1 MYEKVN
7 ALDKRAIEELFLS
20 EDILMENAAMA
31 LERAVLQNAS
41 LGAKVIILC
50 GSGDNGGDGY
60 ALARRLAGRF
70 KTLVF
75 EMKPAKSPMCQ
86 LQKER
91 AKKVGVVI
99 KTYEEKNE
107 DLECDVLIDCVVGSA
122 FKGEL
127 EPFLDFESLS
137 QKARFKIAC
146 DIPSGIDSKGRVDK
160 GAFKADTTIS
170 MGAIKSCLL
179 SDRAKDYVGELK
191 VGHLGVFNRVY
202 EIPTDTFLL
211 EKSDLKLPLRDKKNA
226 HKGDYGHA
234 HVLLG
239 KHSGAGLLSALSALS
254 FGSGVVSIQALEGE
268 ITSSNKPLE
277 LVFCE
282 NFPNFLSAFALGM
295 GLESFPKDFNKWL
308 ELAPCVLDAGVFYHK
323 EVLQAL
329 EKEVVLTPHP
339 KEFLSLLKLV
349 GINISMLELLD
360 NKLEIARDFSQK
372 YPKVVLLLKGANTLI
387 AHQGRTFI
395 NTLGSVALAKAGS
408 GDVLAGLILS
418 LLSQNYTPL
427 DAAINASLAHALAGL
442 EFKNNYALTPL
453 DLIEKIKRLQKDK
466 NGSFKALAAIAKH

>member
-1 MYEKVN
+1 MLSVYEKGN
-7 ALDKRAIEELFLS
+7 ALDKRALEELFLS
-20 EDILMENAAMA
+20 EDVLMENAAMA

-60 ALARRLAGRF
+60 ALARRLMGRF

-75 EMKPAKSPMCQ
+75 EMKLAKSPMCQ

-91 AKKVGVVI
+91 AKKVGVAI
-99 KTYEEKNE
+99 KTWEDNHK
-107 DLECDVLIDCVVGSA
+107 DLECDVLMDCVVGSA

-160 GAFKADTTIS
+160 RAFKADLTIS

-191 VGHLGVFNRVY
+191 VAHLGVFNPIY

-211 EKSDLKLPLRDKKNA
+211 EKSDLKLPLRDRKNA

-254 FGSGVVSIQALEGE
+254 FGSGVVSIQALECE
-268 ITSSNKPLE
+268 ITSNNKPLE

-282 NFPNFLSAFALGM
+282 NFPKKLSAFALGM
-295 GLESFPKDFNKWL
+295 GLEGLPKDFKKWL
-308 ELAPCVLDAGVFYHK
+308 GLAPCVLDAGVFYHK

-329 EKEVVLTPHP
+329 EKEAVLTPHP
-339 KEFLSLLKLV
+339 KEFLSLLKSV

-387 AHQGRTFI
+387 AHQGRIFI
-395 NTLGSVALAKAGS
+395 NNLGSVALAKAGS
-408 GDVLAGLILS
+408 GDVLAGLIVS
-418 LLSQNYTPL
+418 LLAQNYTPL

-442 EFKNNYALTPL
+442 EFKNHYALTPL
-453 DLIEKIKRLQKDK
+453 DLIEKIKRL
-466 NGSFKALAAIAKH
+466 

>member
-7 ALDKRAIEELFLS
+7 ALDKRVLEKFNLS

-41 LGAKVIILC
+41 LGTKVIILC

-60 ALARRLAGRF
+60 ALARRLVGRF

-99 KTYEEKNE
+99 KTWEEKNE
-107 DLECDVLIDCVVGSA
+107 DLECDVLIDCVVGSN

-127 EPFLDFESLS
+127 EPFLNFESLS

-160 GAFKADTTIS
+160 GAFKADMTIS

-179 SDRAKDYVGELK
+179 SDRAKDYIGELK
-191 VGHLGVFNRVY
+191 VGHLGVFNQIY

-234 HVLLG
+234 HILLG
-239 KHSGAGLLSALSALS
+239 KHSGAGLLSALSALN
-254 FGSGVVSIQALEGE
+254 FGSGVVSVQALECE

-282 NFPNFLSAFALGM
+282 NFPNPLSAFALGM
-295 GLESFPKDFNKWL
+295 GLEGFPKDFNKWL

-387 AHQGRTFI
+387 AYQGKVFI
-395 NTLGSVALAKAGS
+395 NILGSVALAKAGS

-427 DAAINASLAHALAGL
+427 DATINASLAHALASL

-453 DLIEKIKRLQKDK
+453 DLIEKIKRL
-466 NGSFKALAAIAKH
+466 

>member
-1 MYEKVN
+1 MLSVYEKVD
-7 ALDKRAIEELFLS
+7 ALDKRALEELFLS

-60 ALARRLAGRF
+60 ALARRLMGRF
-70 KTLVF
+70 RVLVF
-75 EMKPAKSPMCQ
+75 EMKRAKSPMCQ

-91 AKKVGVVI
+91 AKKAGVTI
-99 KTYEEKNE
+99 KTYEENALNQN
-107 DLECDVLIDCVVGSA
+107 LECDVLIDCVVGSA
-122 FKGEL
+122 FKGGL
-127 EPFLDFESLS
+127 EPFLNFESLS

-179 SDRAKDYVGELK
+179 SDKAKDYVGELK
-191 VGHLGVFNRVY
+191 VGNLGVFNQIY

-239 KHSGAGLLSALSALS
+239 KHSGAGLLSALGALS
-254 FGSGVVSIQALEGE
+254 FGSGVVSVQALECE
-268 ITSSNKPLE
+268 ITSNNKPLE

-282 NFPNFLSAFALGM
+282 NFPNPLSAFALGM
-295 GLESFPKDFNKWL
+295 GLENIPKDFNKWL

-323 EVLQAL
+323 EILQAL
-329 EKEVVLTPHP
+329 EKEVILTPHP

-395 NTLGSVALAKAGS
+395 NILGSVALAKAGS
-408 GDVLAGLILS
+408 GDVLAGLIVS

-453 DLIEKIKRLQKDK
+453 DLIEKIKRL
-466 NGSFKALAAIAKH
+466 

>member
-1 MYEKVN
+1 MLSVYEKGN
-7 ALDKRAIEELFLS
+7 ALDKRALEEWLLS

-31 LERAVLQNAS
+31 LERAVLKNAS

-60 ALARRLAGRF
+60 ALARRLIGRF
-70 KTLVF
+70 RVLVF
-75 EMKPAKSPMCQ
+75 EMKLAKSPMCQ

-99 KTYEEKNE
+99 KAWEEKNE

-160 GAFKADTTIS
+160 RAFKADMTIS

-179 SDRAKDYVGELK
+179 SDKAKDYIGELK
-191 VGHLGVFNRVY
+191 VGHLGVFNQIY

-211 EKSDLKLPLRDKKNA
+211 EKSDLKLPLRDRKNA

-239 KHSGAGLLSALSALS
+239 KHSGAGLLSAISALS
-254 FGSGVVSIQALEGE
+254 FGSGVVSVQALECE
-268 ITSSNKPLE
+268 ITSNNKPLE

-282 NFPNFLSAFALGM
+282 NFPKKLSAFALGM
-295 GLESFPKDFNKWL
+295 GLENIPKDFKKWL
-308 ELAPCVLDAGVFYHK
+308 GLAPCVLDAGVFYHK

-329 EKEVVLTPHP
+329 EKEVILTPHP
-339 KEFLSLLKLV
+339 KEFLSLLKSV

-387 AHQGRTFI
+387 AHQGRIFI

-453 DLIEKIKRLQKDK
+453 DLIEKIKRL
-466 NGSFKALAAIAKH
+466 

>member
-1 MYEKVN
+1 MLSVYEKVN
-7 ALDKRAIEELFLS
+7 ALDKRAIEEWLLS

-70 KTLVF
+70 RVLVF
-75 EMKPAKSPMCQ
+75 EMKLAKSPMCQ

-99 KTYEEKNE
+99 KAWEEKNE

-160 GAFKADTTIS
+160 RAFKADLTIS

-191 VGHLGVFNRVY
+191 VGHLGVFNPIY

-254 FGSGVVSIQALEGE
+254 FGSGVVSVQALECE

-295 GLESFPKDFNKWL
+295 GLENIPKDFNKWL

-329 EKEVVLTPHP
+329 EKEVILTPHP

-395 NTLGSVALAKAGS
+395 NNLGSVALAKAGS
-408 GDVLAGLILS
+408 GDVLAGLIVS

-453 DLIEKIKRLQKDK
+453 DLVEKIKRL
-466 NGSFKALAAIAKH
+466 

>member
-1 MYEKVN
+1 MLSVYEKVD
-7 ALDKRAIEELFLS
+7 ALDKRALEEWLLS
-20 EDILMENAAMA
+20 EDILMENAAMT
-31 LERAVLQNAS
+31 LERAVLKNAS

-60 ALARRLAGRF
+60 ALARRLMGRF

-75 EMKPAKSPMCQ
+75 EMKLAKSPMCQ

-99 KTYEEKNE
+99 KAWGEKNE
-107 DLECDVLIDCVVGSA
+107 DLECDVLVDCVVGSA

-127 EPFLDFESLS
+127 EPFLNFESLS

-160 GAFKADTTIS
+160 RAFKADTTIS

-191 VGHLGVFNRVY
+191 VGHLGVFNQIY

-211 EKSDLKLPLRDKKNA
+211 EKSDLKLPLRDRKNA

-254 FGSGVVSIQALEGE
+254 FGSGVVSVQALECE
-268 ITSSNKPLE
+268 ITSNNKPLE

-282 NFPNFLSAFALGM
+282 NFPKKLSAFALGM
-295 GLESFPKDFNKWL
+295 GLENIPKDFKKWL
-308 ELAPCVLDAGVFYHK
+308 GLAPCVLDAGVFYHK

-329 EKEVVLTPHP
+329 EKEVILTPHP
-339 KEFLSLLKLV
+339 KEFLSLLKSV

-387 AHQGRTFI
+387 AHQGRVFI
-395 NTLGSVALAKAGS
+395 NNLGSVALAKAGS
-408 GDVLAGLILS
+408 GDVLAGLIVS

-453 DLIEKIKRLQKDK
+453 DLIEKIKRL
-466 NGSFKALAAIAKH
+466 

>member
-1 MYEKVN
+1 MLSVYEKVK
-7 ALDKRAIEELFLS
+7 ALDKRALEKFNLS

-60 ALARRLAGRF
+60 ALARRLVGRF

-91 AKKVGVVI
+91 AKKVGVAI
-99 KTYEEKNE
+99 KTWEEKNE
-107 DLECDVLIDCVVGSA
+107 DLECDALIDCVVGSH

-127 EPFLDFESLS
+127 EPFLNFESLS

-160 GAFKADTTIS
+160 GAFKAHMTIS

-179 SDRAKDYVGELK
+179 SDRAKDYIGELK
-191 VGHLGVFNRVY
+191 VGHLGVFNQTY

-211 EKSDLKLPLRDKKNA
+211 EKSDLKLPLRDKKNV
-226 HKGDYGHA
+226 HKGNYGHA
-234 HVLLG
+234 HILLG

-254 FGSGVVSIQALEGE
+254 FGSGVVSVQALECE

-282 NFPNFLSAFALGM
+282 NFPNPLSAFALGM
-295 GLESFPKDFNKWL
+295 GLEGFPKDFNKWL

-387 AHQGRTFI
+387 AHQGQVFI
-395 NTLGSVALAKAGS
+395 NILGSVALAKAGS

-427 DAAINASLAHALAGL
+427 EAAINASLAHALASL

-453 DLIEKIKRLQKDK
+453 DLIEKIKRL
-466 NGSFKALAAIAKH
+466 